1 MSSSSSKSGVVDVV
15 FDEEEGVS
23 FRGSLSSAELD
34 DDADVEAGDPAA
46 GRALSMDSV
55 PATTRYTVPAALATR
70 SAVFF
75 NVAHGQL
82 VVFYTWTHRLF
93 YW

>member
-1 MSSSSSKSGVVDVV
+1 MVVVDLAEREEEGDELVSVDVV
-15 FDEEEGVS
+15 VIVLLAAAT
-23 FRGSLSSAELD
+23 RAA
-34 DDADVEAGDPAA
+34 DAAPPAG

-75 NVAHGQL
+75 ISVTRSG
-82 VVFYTWTHRLF
+82 
-93 YW
+93 